1 MGQVP
6 ANLPERIDAS
16 FDWSDEPPNPLDR
29 PELYD
34 GLLWRRSMAFCVDAF
49 FLVAVMMV
57 LWLFN
62 IVTFFILL
70 PLILFLWAAPLFI
83 IYDTATNGGSASATF
98 GMRLLGL
105 KMRTWDGLKPGY
117 LHALISSCLF
127 WFLVPFTG
135 GLILLVAPFS
145 DRRRHVHDMLSG
157 TVIVNAVADEKL
169 RIDNS

>member
-1 MGQVP
+1 LIVSS
-6 ANLPERIDAS
+6 NLPEHIDAP
-16 FDWSDEPPNPLDR
+16 FRWKEEPPNPLDR

-34 GLLWRRSMAFCVDAF
+34 GLLWRRSLAF
-49 FLVAVMMV
+49 FADICLVTAVMLV

-62 IVTFFILL
+62 LLTFLIFTALL
-70 PLILFLWAAPLFI
+70 FMLWAAPIFV
-83 IYDTATNGGSASATF
+83 IYDTAMIGSNGSATV

-105 KMRTWDGLKPGY
+105 EVRTWEGAKPGY

-145 DRRRHVHDMLSG
+145 NRRRHVHDMLSG
-157 TVIVNAVADEKL
+157 TVVIKSPPAGRARIGNA
-169 RIDNS
+169 